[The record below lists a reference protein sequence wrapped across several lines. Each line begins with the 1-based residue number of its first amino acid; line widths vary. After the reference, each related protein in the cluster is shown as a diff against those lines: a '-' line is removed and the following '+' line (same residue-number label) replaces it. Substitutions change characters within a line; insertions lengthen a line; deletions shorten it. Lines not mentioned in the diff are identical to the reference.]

1 MMGLRGRHVAVTLLL
16 ILGTG
21 IVAIGQ
27 APSLGVDQPYAGD
40 RNVTGQGSPGSGPLT
55 VYDVSGTSRNYLGKS
70 TSVDQQG
77 YYAIAVNPILATG
90 QKIVVVDSQ
99 GRSSSIATVAVKTG
113 PAGPSN

>member
-1 MMGLRGRHVAVTLLL
+1 MALKWIGVFVLALS
-16 ILGTG
+16 

-27 APSLGVDQPYAGD
+27 VLLGQTPSVGVDQPHAGD
-40 RNVTGQGSPGSGPLT
+40 RNVTGRGVPGSAPLT

-70 TSVDQQG
+70 NSVDQHG
-77 YYAIAVNPILATG
+77 YYAIAVNPVLTNG

-99 GRSSSIATVAVKTG
+99 GRSSSIATVIKKTG